1 MYDRNKENIL
11 DMKEAIEKIFSFTN
25 NISNHEEFHQNRI
38 VFDAVMMNIVVIGEA
53 VSRLTD
59 DFISKNNHI
68 DWIKIKGLRN
78 IIAHDYVGIDVEEI
92 WQIVKNTIP
101 EFNNQINEILS
112 TFK

>member
-1 MYDRNKENIL
+1 MYDKNKQNIL

-25 NISNHEEFHQNRI
+25 NISNHEEFDQNQI

>member
-1 MYDRNKENIL
+1 MYDRNKQNIL

-25 NISNHEEFHQNRI
+25 NISNHEEFHQSQI

-78 IIAHDYVGIDVEEI
+78 IIAHDYIGIDVEEI

-101 EFNNQINEILS
+101 EFNNQINEILKH
-112 TFK
+112 F

>member
-1 MYDRNKENIL
+1 MYDKNKENIL
-11 DMKEAIEKIFSFTN
+11 DIKEAIEKIFSFTN
-25 NISNHEEFHQNRI
+25 NISNHEEFHQNQI
-38 VFDAVMMNIVVIGEA
+38 VFDAVMMNFVVIGEA

-101 EFNNQINEILS
+101 EFNNQINEMLKH
-112 TFK
+112 F